1 MIKTNKKEKQVS
13 RGSLIRAE
21 LLNQPFIMCPAKMDT
36 YINVLNTEIPRMEDK
51 IGVANN
57 NVVYTAL
64 GNVAVIAIDGAMY
77 KKSMNGAC
85 GESVVAYPNIVAAI
99 DKAENDMAIDT
110 ILFRVDTGGGSVA
123 GAEEVRYRIKNSRKK
138 TVTLYEN
145 LGASGGI
152 WIFTASK
159 EVYATP
165 ITHLGS
171 IGVVVAYEEE
181 DIETKAKK
189 VELVSK
195 NAPNKR
201 CNLNGD
207 CREKMQTMIDE
218 LEKDFFA
225 VLEENTGFKM
235 EQLVEIFE
243 NGGIIKAEVAK
254 EKGFI
259 KDIRHFSVLL
269 ETLKTTQGVARMEN
283 NNSSLIGGLAFNED
297 NFTMLVE
304 SRDKSKETIKALT
317 AQVSDLNT
325 QVENASK
332 AAASLDGFKA
342 QMKDRLSIA
351 MSFDVRDLE
360 VLSSVISAVSD
371 SEATKVA
378 IDYKSKNTVDISS
391 EEQKTTSDKT
401 GVLAYCK
408 QNQGSI
414 K

>member
-1 MIKTNKKEKQVS
+1 
-13 RGSLIRAE
+13 
-21 LLNQPFIMCPAKMDT
+21 
-36 YINVLNTEIPRMEDK
+36 
-51 IGVANN
+51 
-57 NVVYTAL
+57 L
-64 GNVAVIAIDGAMY
+64 G
-77 KKSMNGAC
+77 
-85 GESVVAYPNIVAAI
+85 
-99 DKAENDMAIDT
+99 
-110 ILFRVDTGGGSVA
+110 L
-123 GAEEVRYRIKNSRKK
+123 
-138 TVTLYEN
+138 
-145 LGASGGI
+145 
-152 WIFTASK
+152 
-159 EVYATP
+159 
-165 ITHLGS
+165 